1 MSDTRYPQD
10 LVVSLE
16 DFKNSGWK
24 PALDATQRE
33 GYSAMWQTLS
43 TSARSSIDQGCPE
56 QGKVLWLL
64 ADACSMVL
72 SPESPNEP
80 FKPFAVFH
88 DRRSVIPDD
97 LSD

>member
-24 PALDATQRE
+24 QALDATQRE

-43 TSARSSIDQGCPE
+43 TSARSAIDQGCP
-56 QGKVLWLL
+56 
-64 ADACSMVL
+64 
-72 SPESPNEP
+72 
-80 FKPFAVFH
+80 
-88 DRRSVIPDD
+88 
-97 LSD
+97 